1 MAAPWLALL
10 VKTVPWV
17 ELARR
22 TPEIIEG
29 SRRLLE
35 KSRSVAETQSGGRRM
50 GLDDLAERIRLLE
63 QRDVEHARIV
73 EQVVEQLQGLT
84 NALQIVETRNRRL
97 SWLLTAVVVLALVAA
112 GVALFR

>member
-17 ELARR
+17 EIARR

-35 KSRSVAETQSGGRRM
+35 RSRSVAENQSRPRYQS
-50 GLDDLAERIRLLE
+50 AEDMAARIRLLE
-63 QRDVEHARIV
+63 QRDVEHAKIV
-73 EQVVEQLQGLT
+73 EQVVEQLHGLT
-84 NALQIVETRNRRL
+84 DALQVVEARTRRL
-97 SWLLTAVVVLALVAA
+97 TYMLVVLVAALAVVGLVLAL
-112 GVALFR
+112 

>member
-1 MAAPWLALL
+1 MAAPWLAIL

-35 KSRSVAETQSGGRRM
+35 KSRSAAETQSGGRPL
-50 GLDDLAERIRLLE
+50 GVEELTERIRLLE
-63 QRDVEHARIV
+63 QRDVEHARVV

-84 NALQIVETRNRRL
+84 DALQVVETRNRRL
-97 SWLLTAVVVLALVAA
+97 SWLLAAVVVLAVAAA
-112 GVALFR
+112 GVALLG